1 MCGKNKKTM
10 ETYVTFSP
18 WNFFELKILKGKITY
33 FPNKIGKLIKMKLL
47 EKKLQKSK
55 EQKLSKHFYEKN
67 LKSR

>member
-1 MCGKNKKTM
+1 M

-18 WNFFELKILKGKITY
+18 WKIFELKILKGKITY

-47 EKKLQKSK
+47 EKNSRNQKN
-55 EQKLSKHFYEKN
+55 KHCLNFFNEKN

>member
-1 MCGKNKKTM
+1 MEKIKRTV

-18 WNFFELKILKGKITY
+18 WKFYELKILKGKITY

-55 EQKLSKHFYEKN
+55 EQKLSKLFHEKN